1 MASTK
6 NKAKRKIFVLD
17 TSVILYDSQSV
28 VNFDEHD
35 IVIPIEVLE
44 EVDNFKKGND
54 TVNYEARGFI
64 RFIDNI
70 SKDKLISEWLPLG
83 NGLGNFKVAI
93 SSRVENINAETLLG
107 DGKYDHRILNCALS
121 IKEKYPDAQVSLI
134 SKDICLRLKAKALD
148 LRAEDYETQA
158 VKNVEDIYTGKRFIE
173 DIAPSTIDRL
183 YEKGSISC
191 RLGKVKEP
199 RANEFYLLKS
209 GKQSALGRYDSE
221 SGAILRVDPTKVF
234 NVKALNAEQTFAIH
248 ALLNPDIK
256 LVSLQ
261 GKAGTGKTLLALAA
275 ALEQRSDYRQ
285 IYITRPVIPLTN
297 QDLGFLPGDIE
308 SKMEPYMQS
317 IWDNLQY
324 IKSLMG
330 KHDKNRTRVDEMIET
345 DKIVV
350 SPLAYIRGRSL
361 QKIFFIVDEAQNL
374 TPHEVKTIISR
385 AGDNTKIIFMGDIN
399 QIDTPYMDERTN
411 GLTYL
416 IDRVKGHHLF
426 AHVALEKGER
436 SELANVANDFL

>member
-1 MASTK
+1 MAEK
-6 NKAKRKIFVLD
+6 KAKKKRKIFVLD

-28 VNFDEHD
+28 ISFDEHD
-35 IVIPIEVLE
+35 VVIPIEVLE

-64 RFIDNI
+64 RFIDSI

-83 NGLGNFKVAI
+83 NGLGNFKVAL
-93 SSRVENINAETLLG
+93 SSKVELVNAETVLG
-107 DGKYDHRILNCALS
+107 DGKYDHRILNCGLS
-121 IKEKYPDAQVSLI
+121 IKEQYPDAIVSLI
-134 SKDICLRLKAKALD
+134 SKDICLRLKAKALN
-148 LRAEDYETQA
+148 LRAEDYETHA
-158 VKNVEDIYTGKRFIE
+158 VKNVEDIYTGKRFVD

-183 YEKGSISC
+183 YDKGAISA
-191 RLGKVKEP
+191 RMGKVKEP
-199 RANEFYLLKS
+199 KANEFYLLKS
-209 GKQSALGRYDSE
+209 GKQSALGRFDLE
-221 SGAILRVDPTKVF
+221 SNTIVRVDPTKVF

-275 ALEQRSDYRQ
+275 ALEQRSNYRQ
-285 IYITRPVIPLTN
+285 IFISRPVIPLTN

-317 IWDNLQY
+317 IWDNLQF

-330 KHDKNRTRVDEMIET
+330 KHDKNRTRVDDMIEQE
-345 DKIVV
+345 KIIV

-361 QKIFFIVDEAQNL
+361 QRIFFIVDEAQNL

-385 AGDNTKIIFMGDIN
+385 AGDNTKIVFMGDIN

-411 GLTYL
+411 GLSYL

-426 AHVALEKGER
+426 AHIALEKGER
-436 SELANVANDFL
+436 SELANVANDYL

>member
-1 MASTK
+1 MAKKTK
-6 NKAKRKIFVLD
+6 EEQRKIFVLD

-35 IVIPIEVLE
+35 VVIPIEVLE

-64 RFIDNI
+64 RFIDSI
-70 SKDKLISEWLPLG
+70 SKDKLISDWLPLG
-83 NGLGNFKVAI
+83 KGLGKFKVALT
-93 SSRVENINAETLLG
+93 SKVESVDAEKLLG

-121 IKEKYPDAQVSLI
+121 IQENYPKASVSLI
-134 SKDICLRLKAKALD
+134 SKDICLRLKAKALN

-158 VKNVEDIYTGKRFIE
+158 VKSVEDIYTGKRFVDE
-173 DIAPSTIDRL
+173 IAPSTIDRL
-183 YEKGSISC
+183 YEKGSISA
-191 RLGKVKEP
+191 RLGKVKDP
-199 RANEFYLLKS
+199 KANEFYLLKS
-209 GKQSALGRYDSE
+209 GKQSALGRFDEE
-221 SGAILRVDPTKVF
+221 SNKILRVDPTKVF

-275 ALEQRSDYRQ
+275 ALEQRSNYRQ
-285 IYITRPVIPLTN
+285 IFISRPVIPLTN

-317 IWDNLQY
+317 IWDNLQF

-330 KHDKNRTRVDEMIET
+330 KHDKNRTRVDDMIEQE
-345 DKIVV
+345 KIVV

-361 QKIFFIVDEAQNL
+361 QRIFFIVDEAQNL

-436 SELANVANDFL
+436 SELANVANDYL